1 MDKILNPLTGR
12 MIAANGSLHKRL
24 IKEGKLSQMGAKQG
38 KPTSP
43 PAKPTSPPAKPTSPP
58 VKTENFSN
66 FYEEMVKV
74 IKNYLIGQNNF
85 KGVKLPPPNSTEHK
99 LARELLENVKTA
111 YTNNPSW
118 SNMKKTLINTY
129 KQWNEDRLDK
139 NKGNQPDIWGLS
151 EVLIKYGYFDKD
163 LVML

>member
-43 PAKPTSPPAKPTSPP
+43 PAKPTSPPA
-58 VKTENFSN
+58 KTENFSN

-139 NKGNQPDIWGLS
+139 NKGNQPDIWGLR

>member
-43 PAKPTSPPAKPTSPP
+43 PAKPTSPPA
-58 VKTENFSN
+58 KTENFSN

-139 NKGNQPDIWGLS
+139 NKGNKPDIWGLR

>member
-12 MIAANGSLHKRL
+12 MITANGSLHKRL

-43 PAKPTSPPAKPTSPP
+43 PAKPTSPPAK
-58 VKTENFSN
+58 TENFSN

-74 IKNYLIGQNNF
+74 IKNYLIGQDNF
-85 KGVKLPPPNSTEHK
+85 KGIKLPPPNSTEHK

-118 SNMKKTLINTY
+118 SNMKKTLNNTY

-139 NKGNQPDIWGLS
+139 NKGSKPVIWGLR

-163 LVML
+163 LVM

>member
-38 KPTSP
+38 
-43 PAKPTSPPAKPTSPP
+43 KPTSPPAKPTSPP

-139 NKGNQPDIWGLS
+139 NKGNQPDIWGLR

>member
-43 PAKPTSPPAKPTSPP
+43 PAKPTSPPAK
-58 VKTENFSN
+58 TENFSN

-74 IKNYLIGQNNF
+74 IKNYLIGQDNF
-85 KGVKLPPPNSTEHK
+85 KGIKLPPPNSTEHK

-139 NKGNQPDIWGLS
+139 NKGNKPVIWGIR
-151 EVLIKYGYFDKD
+151 EVLIKYDYFDKD